1 MRVCWGACR
10 AIALAEQGEPIPTA
24 DLQALTKGVSGC
36 GSTSAIS
43 RSPSSRAGR
52 SPSPHP
58 PGREPSENDGAGPP
72 PARRHARPAV
82 RAGPSRQRATRS
94 RRAAGAEPHRNCGR
108 VESRCGA
115 VEQEIH
121 HATTIAS
128 PPRRRGLQ
136 GARGGEH
143 MRYDLGGGKA
153 AVVGAL
159 LGLLALA
166 APVAAL
172 DVTGCANFSASTRPA
187 LTSRTTSRSP
197 LRAAP
202 VSPFPGTPQSA

>member
-1 MRVCWGACR
+1 
-10 AIALAEQGEPIPTA
+10 
-24 DLQALTKGVSGC
+24 
-36 GSTSAIS
+36 
-43 RSPSSRAGR
+43 
-52 SPSPHP
+52 
-58 PGREPSENDGAGPP
+58 
-72 PARRHARPAV
+72 
-82 RAGPSRQRATRS
+82 
-94 RRAAGAEPHRNCGR
+94 
-108 VESRCGA
+108 
-115 VEQEIH
+115 
-121 HATTIAS
+121 
-128 PPRRRGLQ
+128 
-136 GARGGEH
+136 